1 LVLFADPPVIYQNA
15 SIQGTYH
22 SINKGM
28 LLNITSVTLY
38 TSGLNST
45 VEALNFRN
53 SATGEL
59 FNMTGNIVS
68 YGTTFNE
75 LLVEVEPLE
84 LPDGTY
90 DIIVES
96 KFDISGC
103 YGLLRSGLIVRAQAG
118 IFIQSVDPSF
128 IWIDATSASI
138 TVVAANSGDQF
149 QPIPRAYLS
158 RAGANAI
165 ALRGVSYIN
174 GQSITASVDTAKI
187 SVGPYDLIVVNP
199 LPDSQVGVLRG
210 AIVVTEQPPP
220 VITSISPDGLVS
232 GQSSNTQL
240 NGANFDNITAV
251 QLTCS
256 NIFGTTNGQ
265 FSATINSQSETSVDI
280 DVPLNSIYALTG
292 GGKSVV
298 CTVTVVNSDGSF
310 ARFTGFSVKG
320 SAMNLD
326 DFSATSSMTSS
337 RRAAALTIGQ
347 PSTATRVLYAIGGD
361 TETGVTYTDVVPSA
375 YSTIDAAPVSILKV
389 SVLNLALLTLINS
402 SIFSV
407 NWVHGANKEINS
419 PLRAHSLPLPLSV
432 STSHRIAVYSTY
444 SYQAN
449 TSMFSAAITAQVLPV
464 QSIEHTF

>member
-22 SINKGM
+22 SINKSV
-28 LLNITSVTLY
+28 LLNITTVTLY

-75 LLVEVEPLE
+75 LLVEIEPLE

-165 ALRGVSYIN
+165 ALRGVSYIS

-199 LPDSQVGVLRG
+199 LPDSQVGV
-210 AIVVTEQPPP
+210 
-220 VITSISPDGLVS
+220 
-232 GQSSNTQL
+232 
-240 NGANFDNITAV
+240 
-251 QLTCS
+251 
-256 NIFGTTNGQ
+256 
-265 FSATINSQSETSVDI
+265 
-280 DVPLNSIYALTG
+280 
-292 GGKSVV
+292 
-298 CTVTVVNSDGSF
+298 F
-310 ARFTGFSVKG
+310 A
-320 SAMNLD
+320 
-326 DFSATSSMTSS
+326 
-337 RRAAALTIGQ
+337 
-347 PSTATRVLYAIGGD
+347 
-361 TETGVTYTDVVPSA
+361 
-375 YSTIDAAPVSILKV
+375 
-389 SVLNLALLTLINS
+389 
-402 SIFSV
+402 
-407 NWVHGANKEINS
+407 W
-419 PLRAHSLPLPLSV
+419 
-432 STSHRIAVYSTY
+432 SHRR
-444 SYQAN
+444 
-449 TSMFSAAITAQVLPV
+449 
-464 QSIEHTF
+464 H